1 MRLRLFT
8 TILYVSA
15 FLGLS
20 LPPSAE
26 AAGAV
31 TILGTSPNLDSIQP
45 VNVVQTGFNFGYLID
60 PHSTIDQ
67 CWPDKQSI
75 NSHTVSLSSP
85 GDTRVHPLYT
95 VGWSETPTTTTFEA
109 DTVNYYHFSL
119 SIPQP
124 GYELL
129 PNSNY
134 TLTLTGGTDGIT
146 FLCKDGSSPH
156 TWHYLPDAGYQ
167 VAFTTGNDLVA
178 PIITEHSYM
187 TTHNTAVLGWIT
199 SEPALTQ
206 IRYGA
211 SPSYGKLKSVPG
223 NREKHL
229 IELNNLQPGTTYY
242 YQLESKDA
250 DGVEVG
256 KRTGTF
262 TTWSISP
269 ITISEITGHEAT
281 LRWNTSP
288 ATDSI
293 IEYGTTSSLGQVSGK
308 HGLTTTHDVRLVHLQ
323 SNQTYYARI
332 RLINEDASSVSDI
345 FTFKTLDAGA
355 GVSTDTVTLNPQ
367 FTGEFDLSNFNFRD
381 FPLEETS
388 SSDNQA
394 SLGAVLA
401 AQDEDLFSI
410 AGNFGSYMQQHQ
422 WVVWLWVPVLLLIF
436 LIVCVWLLHRHQNKA
451 SKVEQ
456 EIAEHKAG
464 DKSPVVPPQI

>member
-1 MRLRLFT
+1 M
-8 TILYVSA
+8 
-15 FLGLS
+15 G
-20 LPPSAE
+20 
-26 AAGAV
+26 
-31 TILGTSPNLDSIQP
+31 
-45 VNVVQTGFNFGYLID
+45 
-60 PHSTIDQ
+60 
-67 CWPDKQSI
+67 
-75 NSHTVSLSSP
+75 
-85 GDTRVHPLYT
+85 
-95 VGWSETPTTTTFEA
+95 
-109 DTVNYYHFSL
+109 
-119 SIPQP
+119 
-124 GYELL
+124 
-129 PNSNY
+129 
-134 TLTLTGGTDGIT
+134 
-146 FLCKDGSSPH
+146 
-156 TWHYLPDAGYQ
+156 LPDAGYQ

-388 SSDNQA
+388 ASDNQA

-464 DKSPVVPPQI
+464 DKSPLVPPQI